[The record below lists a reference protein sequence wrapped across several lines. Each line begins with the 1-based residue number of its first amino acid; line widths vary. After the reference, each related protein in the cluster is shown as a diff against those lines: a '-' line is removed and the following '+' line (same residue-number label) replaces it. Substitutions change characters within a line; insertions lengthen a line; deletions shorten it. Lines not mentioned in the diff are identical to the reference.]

1 MILNI
6 FQNGKR
12 FIAVPPKQPPELK
25 VTIQKLKEDINNKQV
40 QNKEYKKLLQIKTN
54 KKKKMKKWAREK
66 KDSTEEKNIKG
77 QKTKRKFPVHLER
90 WLSS

>member
-54 KKKKMKKWAREK
+54 KKKKMKSGQERKRIQLK
-66 KDSTEEKNIKG
+66 K
-77 QKTKRKFPVHLER
+77 KT
-90 WLSS
+90 

>member
-25 VTIQKLKEDINNKQV
+25 VTISKLKEDIHNKQV

-66 KDSTEEKNIKG
+66 RDSTEEK
-77 QKTKRKFPVHLER
+77 KT
-90 WLSS
+90 

>member
-12 FIAVPPKQPPELK
+12 FITVPPKQPPELK
-25 VTIQKLKEDINNKQV
+25 VTIQKLKEDIHNKQV
-40 QNKEYKKLLQIKTN
+40 QNKKNKKLLQIKTE
-54 KKKKMKKWAREK
+54 KKKKWAREK
-66 KDSTEEKNIKG
+66 RDSTEEKNIKG
-77 QKTKRKFPVHLER
+77 QKNKRKFPGRLER